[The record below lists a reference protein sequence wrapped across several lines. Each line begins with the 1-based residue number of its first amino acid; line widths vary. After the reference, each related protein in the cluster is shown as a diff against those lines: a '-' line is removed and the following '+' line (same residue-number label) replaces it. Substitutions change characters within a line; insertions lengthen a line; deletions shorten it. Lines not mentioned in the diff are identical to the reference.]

1 MKPRFTDKEIR
12 DLTHRF
18 FENWAHLKE
27 MADALTRI
35 AVVLEK
41 MEREDRL

>member
-1 MKPRFTDKEIR
+1 MKKPTFTEKELR
-12 DLTHRF
+12 GFVDHF

-41 MEREDRL
+41 FEAEP